1 MYPFLFVDKAFS
13 YRVVF
18 VIKPNSMRVIM
29 AKSKK
34 YQSIPTFLHED
45 EFNEFVL
52 AHLTKGSRGPA
63 AKVSYCRL
71 FNYILKLMHTGCQ
84 WEEISI
90 EKDVSGKPE
99 IHYTR
104 IFRTFQRWQKDG
116 CFEKVFV
123 NSVHQL
129 FKSKL
134 LDTTVIHGDGSM
146 TAAKKGVIT

>member
-1 MYPFLFVDKAFS
+1 
-13 YRVVF
+13 
-18 VIKPNSMRVIM
+18 M

-45 EFNEFVL
+45 EFNGFVL
-52 AHLTKGSRGPA
+52 PCLTKGTRGPPT
-63 AKVSYCRL
+63 KVSYHRL

-84 WEEISI
+84 WEVLPI
-90 EKDVSGKPE
+90 EKDAFGRLE

-116 CFEKVFV
+116 CFDKIFV
-123 NSVHQL
+123 NSVHRL

-134 LDTTVIHGDGSM
+134 LDSAVIHGDGS
-146 TAAKKGVIT
+146 TTVAKKGAIT